1 MSYALKKGT
10 TSKILLVYALDATDL
25 RSGKT
30 GLSARTSGGSA
41 AYIREGETEVRRIT
55 LAEGLIHSVQ
65 AIARQ
70 ESDNWEG
77 PVGPHPKIPARTR
90 TVVPPVR
97 RIARGS

>member
-10 TSKILLVYALDATDL
+10 TSKILLVYALDAADL

-55 LAEGLIHSVQ
+55 LAEGKLGEHR
-65 AIARQ
+65 AICCRVFTSSAF
-70 ESDNWEG
+70 
-77 PVGPHPKIPARTR
+77 RTR
-90 TVVPPVR
+90 CSRPAQKQSR
-97 RIARGS
+97 